1 MEFNLA
7 EKLAIIRMIDS
18 VIIVDDIIHQ
28 REIDLFHQLIR
39 YIGFEDN
46 FLFHAKDLDFQEA
59 LLMLKEMDAEKKR
72 VLGEILHEVS
82 EADGFVHQKE
92 ILLIENIMS
101 SIGI

>member
-7 EKLAIIRMIDS
+7 EKLAIIRIIDS
-18 VIIVDDIIHQ
+18 VIIVDDVIHEG
-28 REIDLFHQLIR
+28 EISLFKQLIH

-46 FLFHAKDLDFQEA
+46 FLFHAKNLDFQEA
-59 LLMLKEMDAEKKR
+59 LLMLKEMCPEKKKA
-72 VLGEILHEVS
+72 LGEILQEVS

-101 SIGI
+101 SIGV